1 MIGEMSPSR
10 GSQSGDA
17 VAPRHPLPQ
26 AHGGEAVQVHLG
38 RLQLRRGDAGQPGHP
53 LPQAHRGEA
62 VQVHLARLQLC
73 RIEAAGRESAQ
84 C

>member
-1 MIGEMSPSR
+1 M
-10 GSQSGDA
+10 
-17 VAPRHPLPQ
+17 VAGHRLGPTVLVVPQ
-26 AHGGEAVQVHLG
+26 FNIELNDRSLESTNAI
-38 RLQLRRGDAGQPGHP
+38 GQPGDP